1 MTGGMVGGL
10 SNIRREEEQKE
21 SMDTKKE
28 IWWEDLRGS
37 GGEGILGRNRK

>member
-10 SNIRREEEQKE
+10 SNRRREEGQKE

-28 IWWEDLRGS
+28 RWLEGLRGG
-37 GGEGILGRNRK
+37 GGERNSGKE